1 VGIRRMII
9 RVEKRRLISLIGPHQ
24 ASVFSYVA
32 RAPPGSVKDKL
43 KAAWRM
49 ITLINYPT
57 AI

>member
-43 KAAWRM
+43 KAASRM
-49 ITLINYPT
+49 NALINFTT